1 VSASIQYRV
10 YFGPNAVGLM
20 PATAEQLARIEQ
32 IVVEQEIDLIWEAQ
46 ITMHLC
52 LDEDGRWQHLQESFA
67 QPFSRMRI
75 ELQVGSQ
82 AWTPLI
88 DGPITSSQTSLDSQP
103 GRSVLTLVVRDDS
116 VFLNRTERTR
126 AFPEGSPPLPVTDAL
141 RVQQLLTSEF
151 SEYIAPGAEIVIE
164 SDEARIATQR
174 GTAYQFL
181 RDLARADGCRAYV
194 LPALT
199 AKLPSR
205 FCFKADPRTPGLLP
219 PLVLLGADRNL
230 SDVEIVDNAEG
241 PQRTTGSSLRIS
253 DGEITSYETS
263 QSDLALMRE
272 EPGIADDATALRE
285 LPATDNI
292 REDPRAAAT
301 AASRDRSY
309 QFRLTG
315 RVLSGCYGAAIQPYE
330 LVTLQAGDTR
340 YSGVCL
346 IRRVTHTLTR
356 DAYTQEFEALIDSTS
371 PTDGATGLTGPGGLS
386 VSFSASLSIF

>member
-1 VSASIQYRV
+1 MAQIQYRV
-10 YFGPNAVGLM
+10 YFGPNAAGLVS
-20 PATAEQLARIEQ
+20 ATAEELARIEQ
-32 IVVEQEIDLIWEAQ
+32 IVVEQEIDMIWEAQ

-52 LDEDGRWQHLQESFA
+52 LDEDGRWQHLQETFA
-67 QPFSRMRI
+67 QPFSRVRI
-75 ELQVGSQ
+75 EMQAGSPL
-82 AWTPLI
+82 WTPLI

-126 AFPEGSPPLPVTDAL
+126 AFPEGNPPLPVTDAL

-151 SEYIAPGAEIVIE
+151 SEYIAPGAEVIIE
-164 SDEARIATQR
+164 NDEARIATQR

-194 LPALT
+194 LPALV
-199 AKLPSR
+199 AKMPSR

-219 PLVLLGADRNL
+219 PLVLLGAGRNL

-253 DGEITSYETS
+253 DGQITSYETTDA
-263 QSDLALMRE
+263 DLALMRE
-272 EPGIADDATALRE
+272 EPGIAADATALRE
-285 LPATDNI
+285 LPATENI

-301 AASRDRSY
+301 AASRERSY

-315 RVLSGCYGAAIQPYE
+315 RVLSGCYGAALQPYE

-356 DAYTQEFEALIDSTS
+356 DTYTQEFEALIDSTS
-371 PTDGATGLTGPGGLS
+371 PVEAGAALTGPGGLS
-386 VSFSASLSIF
+386 LSFSASISIF